1 MDMMINPIKKLH
13 SWIKVLKWSKNVI
26 NFLKSRNDINK
37 NLKVGFNFII
47 LPENYKNLRESIVT
61 Y

>member
-1 MDMMINPIKKLH
+1 MVK
-13 SWIKVLKWSKNVI
+13 KNVI

-47 LPENYKNLRESIVT
+47 LPENYKNLREVLLLIKDINSEVKNGEGINF
-61 Y
+61 

>member
-1 MDMMINPIKKLH
+1 MVK
-13 SWIKVLKWSKNVI
+13 KNVI
-26 NFLKSRNDINK
+26 NFLISRNDINK

-47 LPENYKNLRESIVT
+47 LPENYQRFKKCAIA